1 MQQDFHSFT
10 HRREYLS
17 RPIQVHLEH
26 LEADSAE
33 YAGFDSACSHNSAG
47 LGHLNPSSGS

>member
-1 MQQDFHSFT
+1 MQHDFHSFT

-17 RPIQVHLEH
+17 RSIQAHLEH

-33 YAGFDSACSHNSAG
+33 HAGFGSAFSHNSAG
-47 LGHLNPSSGS
+47 LGHRNPSSGS